1 MANYNAKLN
10 YNDQTIELPVY
21 SATLGSPVIDVTSVN
36 KYEVFTYDPGFLST
50 ASCESKITYI
60 DGDQGILLYRGYPI
74 DQLTKKCSFM
84 EVAQLL
90 LFGEL
95 PDAQQNQQFADKLA
109 SRAALPAEILQV
121 YKTFNTAAH
130 PMGMLLSAVSALS
143 AYHDN
148 TQQLQDREFQLESCY
163 DLLAIMPTLAGLCY
177 KPGQDIEIPSS
188 SSSFDYA
195 ERFLQWINPG
205 VQQQS
210 AEVSKVI
217 LSAFDKILTLHADH
231 EQNAST
237 STVRMAGSTGTNPY
251 AAIAA
256 GIAALW
262 GPAHGG
268 ANEAC
273 LNMLVEIG
281 DESRIEHYIERAK
294 DKNDPF
300 RLMGF
305 GHRVYKNYDPRA
317 TVMRETCHEVLNA
330 LGVKESP
337 LFKLAMKLEKI
348 ALEDPYFIERK
359 LYPNVDFYSGITLN
373 ALGIPTNMFTVI
385 FVLAR
390 VSGWLAHWVEMLNDS
405 QFRIARPRQLYTG
418 PTERNVP

>member
-1 MANYNAKLN
+1 MANHSATLQ
-10 YNDQTIELPVY
+10 YNDQTIELPIY
-21 SATLGSPVIDVTSVN
+21 PATLGAPVIDVTSVN
-36 KYEVFTYDPGFLST
+36 KYDVFTYDPGFLST

-60 DGDQGILLYRGYPI
+60 DGDKGILLYRGYPI
-74 DQLTKKCSFM
+74 DQLTERCNFM

-90 LFGEL
+90 LFGGL
-95 PDAQQNQQFADKLA
+95 PDQQQNQEFTDKLTDRA
-109 SRAALPAEILQV
+109 SFPAEILQV
-121 YKTFNTAAH
+121 YKAFNADAH
-130 PMGMLLSAVSALS
+130 PMGMLLTAVSALS
-143 AYHDN
+143 AYHAN
-148 TQQLQDREFQLESCY
+148 TQQLQSQEFQLETCY
-163 DLLAIMPTLAGLCY
+163 DLLAIMPTLAGMCY
-177 KPGQDIEIPSS
+177 KPGQAIEVPNFSQP
-188 SSSFDYA
+188 FNYA
-195 ERFLQWINPG
+195 ERFLQWINPKTEKSPKINS
-205 VQQQS
+205 V
-210 AEVSKVI
+210 V
-217 LSAFDKILTLHADH
+217 LSAFDKILSLHADH

-281 DESRIEHYIERAK
+281 DESRIEHYIARAK

-317 TVMRETCHEVLNA
+317 TVMRQTCHEVLNE

-390 VSGWLAHWVEMLNDS
+390 VIGWLAHWMEMLNDS

-418 PTERNVP
+418 PTERNLP